1 MTMQLAISQQQAQ
14 LINGAI
20 DHYNTLVHFVRRSL
34 REDLDYGKIKGCGD
48 KPILFKPGAE
58 KIATLFGFRERLERL
73 EAVKDWTGKNFD
85 GEPFFAFEYRCI
97 LTDRQGQHIADC
109 TGSCNSW
116 ETKYR
121 FRKAERVCPHCGEST
136 IIKGK
141 SQYGGGWLC
150 YKAKGGCGAKFSDG
164 DPAIE
169 GQEVGLI
176 PNGAIFDQVNTIDKM
191 AQKRAFVGAV
201 ILAANASNFFA
212 VEHTEIET
220 VDADWEPAEPI
231 DTAQEM
237 QPIGTAYAPLDMEQ
251 VNRQRIATIVEVTG
265 HNAAQI
271 RAMSGVETAGDL
283 NSLQCTE
290 LLEALLS
297 DFAAT
302 RGLQEF
308 AAREILQ
315 ALRRDQPG
323 ITDANLRD
331 RFLVRLDEYRSE
343 QPASNPPST
352 KFRGVSID

>member
-1 MTMQLAISQQQAQ
+1 MQLAISPNQAQ

-58 KIATLFGFRERLERL
+58 KISTLFGFRERLERL
-73 EAVKDWTGKNFD
+73 EALKDWTGKDFG
-85 GEPFFAFEYRCI
+85 GEPFFAFEYRCV
-97 LTDRQGQHIADC
+97 LTDRQGNHIADC

-121 FRKAERVCPHCGEST
+121 YRKAERTCPNCGEST

-141 SQYGGGWLC
+141 AQYGGGWLC
-150 YKAKGGCGAKFSDG
+150 YKAKGGCGAKYPDG
-164 DPAIE
+164 DPSIE

-231 DTAQEM
+231 ATAEEM
-237 QPIGTAYAPLDMEQ
+237 QPIGTTFAPINMGQ
-251 VNRQRIATIVEVTG
+251 VNRQRIANIVEATG
-265 HNAAQI
+265 HTRSEIQVL
-271 RAMSGVETAGDL
+271 SGVPSAGDL
-283 NSLQCTE
+283 STLQCTDLIE
-290 LLEALLS
+290 SLLVN
-297 DFAAT
+297 FAAK
-302 RGLQEF
+302 RGLREV
-308 AAREILQ
+308 AAREILSE
-315 ALRRDQPG
+315 LRREQPH

-331 RFLVRLDEYRSE
+331 RFIVRMDEYRAE
-343 QPASNPPST
+343 QPAVNRPAA
-352 KFRGVSID
+352 KFRGISID